1 MKLSVDNQQRVTALF
16 TMIIELYK
24 VAMGTFLTVFVPQ
37 DCGYG
42 VVCSIQDNIQNTA
55 LFRRI
60 LLGLNAFTFL
70 SILSLYFI
78 ELRRENWSITY
89 LDINPSKPNNNL
101 DSEIE
106 EYPKIK
112 EEMLIQN
119 NTYIDV
125 FYVSCALLA
134 VNFCASSIVVIQD
147 NAGMVTITSLIGFL
161 ILISNKMYTVYDV
174 GTKSIESERAFSAYL
189 TIPRTYNTIDEDYR
203 NCKQKGQEL
212 EDTADIELSEMTEDS
227 N

>member
-1 MKLSVDNQQRVTALF
+1 MKLSTDNQQRITALF

-24 VAMGTFLTVFVPQ
+24 VTMGTFLTVFVPQ
-37 DCGYG
+37 DCGNG
-42 VVCSIQDNIQNTA
+42 VICSVQDNIQNNT

-60 LLGLNAFTFL
+60 MLGMNTFTFL

-89 LDINPSKPNNNL
+89 LDIDPGKPNNNL

-112 EEMLIQN
+112 QEMLVQN

-125 FYVSCALLA
+125 FYVSCALLTI
-134 VNFCASSIVVIQD
+134 NFCASSIVVIQD
-147 NAGMVTITSLIGFL
+147 NAGIVTLTSLLGFL
-161 ILISNKMYTVYDV
+161 ILIASKMYIVYDV
-174 GTKSIESERAFSAYL
+174 GTKSIENERAFSAYL

-203 NCKQKGQEL
+203 KCIQNVQGM
-212 EDTADIELSEMTEDS
+212 EDTADIELSETSDTS
-227 N
+227 I

>member
-37 DCGYG
+37 SCGNG
-42 VVCSIQDNIQNTA
+42 IICSLQDNILNTV

-60 LLGLNAFTFL
+60 ILGMNAFTFL

-89 LDINPSKPNNNL
+89 LDIDPGKPNNNL
-101 DSEIE
+101 ESEIE

-112 EEMLIQN
+112 QEMLVQN

-125 FYVSCALLA
+125 FYVSCTLLTI
-134 VNFCASSIVVIQD
+134 NFCVSSIVVIQD
-147 NAGMVTITSLIGFL
+147 NAGMVTLSSLLGFL
-161 ILISNKMYTVYDV
+161 ILIANKMYIVYDV
-174 GTKSIESERAFSAYL
+174 GTKSIENERAFSAYL
-189 TIPRTYNTIDEDYR
+189 IIPRTYNTIDEDYR
-203 NCKQKGQEL
+203 KCIQNVQET
-212 EDTADIELSEMTEDS
+212 EDTSDI
-227 N
+227 